1 MRPRDSLTAMRVG
14 LLSIALVTCACGG
27 SHKRPP
33 LEEVP
38 LEMPKENSGD
48 VLSAP
53 MPTAATQSSPRPR
66 NVAADAKALM
76 HRGDNKGARALLEPR
91 VDDGSATNEEKQLLR
106 GICKAMRDSAC
117 LAKLK

>member
-1 MRPRDSLTAMRVG
+1 MRVG
-14 LLSIALVTCACGG
+14 FLLSIALLAACGG
-27 SHKRPP
+27 AHKRPP

-38 LEMPKENSGD
+38 IEMPKEHSGD

-53 MPTAATQSSPRPR
+53 MPTTATQTAPRPR

-91 VDDGSATNEEKQLLR
+91 VDDGSATPEEKQLLR
-106 GICKAMRDSAC
+106 GICKGAHDAAC

>member
-1 MRPRDSLTAMRVG
+1 MRVG
-14 LLSIALVTCACGG
+14 FLSIALVAPAVMMACGG

-53 MPTAATQSSPRPR
+53 MPTTATQTTPRPR
-66 NVAADAKALM
+66 NVAADAKALLK
-76 HRGDNKGARALLEPR
+76 RGDAAGARALLEPR
-91 VDDGSATNEEKQLLR
+91 VADPSATSEEKQLLR
-106 GICKAMRDSAC
+106 QACKAMHDAQC
-117 LAKLK
+117 LARIK